1 MRFLGVMAN
10 IHGLN
15 DYNKEVS
22 NGYKPDICPI
32 SGQREVI
39 PCTFEDGYIYDYFTL
54 VKALYD
60 DLPIL
65 KKKVNNTDEEVEYI
79 ISPKTGEKCSN
90 FTVNDTILDQ
100 MKDNL
105 SLKDLGKNFKFSRNS
120 LMKCIQLLCGFDHD
134 RDYII
139 RQYGLPNYWDVSN
152 VSSVENLF
160 SIFKSTQYFDY
171 DISNWDLSGVKNLSD
186 FSHMFYGNIGMK
198 NNFIKNL
205 TVEQYQVILDTGFE
219 NNPYM
224 YNQLQDL
231 IVFPNIVVDN
241 DEKTNINE
249 DVSSYTR
256 SKVKLSQEEM
266 RLKRITRF
274 DKPIINRANVEEQ
287 QNKTNNANKAQVDV
301 VSNKKNGDT
310 KKKRS
315 FFGRKPFK
323 KK

>member
-1 MRFLGVMAN
+1 MENV
-10 IHGLN
+10 HGLN

-22 NGYKPDICPI
+22 NGYKPGICPI
-32 SGQREVI
+32 SGQIIVI
-39 PCTFEDGYIYDYFTL
+39 PCILEDRCTYDYFTL

-90 FTVNDTILDQ
+90 FTVSDDLYNL
-100 MKDNL
+100 MKNNI
-105 SLKDLGKNFKFSRNS
+105 SLKDLGKDFKFSRNT
-120 LMKCIQLLCGFDHD
+120 LLKCVQYLCGFD

-139 RQYGLPNYWDVSN
+139 RQYGLPNNWDVSN

-160 SIFKSTQYFDY
+160 SIFKYTQYFDY
-171 DISNWDLSGVKNLSD
+171 DISNWDLSGVKNLSG

-198 NNFIKNL
+198 SNFIKNL
-205 TVEQYQVILDTGFE
+205 TVEQYKVILDTGFE

-224 YNQLQDL
+224 RNKLQDL
-231 IVFPNIVVDN
+231 IKFSVNINVY
-241 DEKTNINE
+241 DEKTNIKKEVYSN
-249 DVSSYTR
+249 TN
-256 SKVKLSQEEM
+256 SKFQKRLSQEEM
-266 RLKRITRF
+266 RLIRINRF
-274 DKPIINRANVEEQ
+274 DRPIINRTNVEEQ
-287 QNKTNNANKAQVDV
+287 QNKTNNANKAKVNDVD
-301 VSNKKNGDT
+301 SKKKNGDT

-315 FFGRKPFK
+315 FFGRNPFK